1 VRGAKKRRWNAPIH
15 PRKFQCDAL
24 IEEYI
29 DGRELYLSVM
39 GNNKLT
45 VFPPREIFFEQIPK
59 TNQVRDVQAK
69 WDEAY
74 RKKWGIRNGPAA
86 SFPRTR

>member
-1 VRGAKKRRWNAPIH
+1 
-15 PRKFQCDAL
+15 
-24 IEEYI
+24 
-29 DGRELYLSVM
+29 M

-45 VFPPREIFFEQIPK
+45 VFPPREIFFEQIPEDEPSSRRSS
-59 TNQVRDVQAK
+59 Q

-86 SFPRTR
+86 SFPGTR